1 MEIRR
6 PVLKPYSKDRFVVVR
21 SYQTDVPLSGDEIH
35 TIKIP
40 AGYMTNGAD
49 IPRLFWSLFPPN
61 SPEYLSAVVVHD
73 YLCDKAKNK
82 QDYKEADEI
91 FYAML
96 KSLEVARWKARLF
109 YLACRTYHKI
119 KELVLWRKFCR

>member
-1 MEIRR
+1 MIEIRR

-49 IPRLFWSLFPPN
+49 IPRVFWSIFPPN

-73 YLCDKAKNK
+73 FLCDRARK
-82 QDYKEADEI
+82 KEDFRQADEI
-91 FYAML
+91 FYEMMIA
-96 KSLEVARWKARLF
+96 LEVSKWKCRVF
-109 YLACRTYHKI
+109 YLACRAYHKI
-119 KELVLWRKFCR
+119 KELRWY

>member
-1 MEIRR
+1 MIEIRR

-49 IPRLFWSLFPPN
+49 IPRVFWSLFPPN
-61 SPEYLSAVVVHD
+61 SPEYLSAVVIHD
-73 YLCDKAKNK
+73 FLCDRARK
-82 QDYKEADEI
+82 KEDFRQADEI
-91 FYAML
+91 FYEML
-96 KSLEVARWKARLF
+96 KELGVSKIKAITF
-109 YLACRTYHKI
+109 YLSVRLYHKI
-119 KELVLWRKFCR
+119 RHWGLR

>member
-1 MEIRR
+1 MIEIRR

-49 IPRLFWSLFPPN
+49 IPRVFWSIFPPN

-73 YLCDKAKNK
+73 WLCDLEK
-82 QDYKEADEI
+82 YKLADEI
-91 FYAML
+91 LKEMMGVLGVAKWKVYAFY
-96 KSLEVARWKARLF
+96 F
-109 YLACRTYHKI
+109 ACRLYHKI
-119 KELVLWRKFCR
+119 KYGA